1 MQIIN
6 ERDVPY
12 RDGDSGVK
20 YLMRG
25 PLIDWGLIRILPGD
39 GLGLHLHEQ
48 VEETFYVL
56 AGEGVLVGNGERCPA
71 TPGMAY
77 RLEPRDSHNIINTG
91 SAPLDLVFIKC
102 PYAPDD
108 KVNL

>member
-1 MQIIN
+1 MQHVN
-6 ERDVPY
+6 ARELPY

-25 PLIDWGLIRILPGD
+25 PHIDWGLIRIPPG
-39 GLGLHLHEQ
+39 GHLGAHLHEQ

-56 AGEGVLVGNGERCPA
+56 AGGGILTANGQTFAA
-71 TPGMAY
+71 TPGDVF
-77 RLEPRDSHNIINTG
+77 RLDPRDSHDIANPG
-91 SAPLDLVFIKC
+91 GAPLELVFIKC